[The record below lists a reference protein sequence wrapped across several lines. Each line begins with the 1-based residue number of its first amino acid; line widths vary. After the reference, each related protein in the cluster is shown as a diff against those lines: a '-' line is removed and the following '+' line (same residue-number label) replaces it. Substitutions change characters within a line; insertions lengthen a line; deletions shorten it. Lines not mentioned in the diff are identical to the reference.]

1 MLQEL
6 CFSSFSST
14 SSSSSSTSLSTLL
27 LFSAGSSLLTVAFPD
42 SMLMKFSLLIVFNTW
57 KSVIEILM
65 LSTVSDKVRF
75 EEAKY
80 LPFLVSWNYP
90 YLLLFPETASS
101 LFQLTLHIFLLFPDC
116 IEQLYNS
123 PGGNGKWW
131 TITNFSGKK
140 WKSPGGDLGQCPFS
154 ISLKGVRH
162 TPRRAFSWLLSS
174 WYTCTVQL
182 I

>member
-65 LSTVSDKVRF
+65 LSTIGDKVRF
-75 EEAKY
+75 EETESFPSHVVFRNY
-80 LPFLVSWNYP
+80 L

-101 LFQLTLHIFLLFPDC
+101 LFQLTLHIFLLFSDC

-131 TITNFSGKK
+131 TITNFSGKIL
-140 WKSPGGDLGQCPFS
+140 GG
-154 ISLKGVRH
+154 KKMKVTWWR
-162 TPRRAFSWLLSS
+162 SW
-174 WYTCTVQL
+174 
-182 I
+182 

>member
-65 LSTVSDKVRF
+65 LSAVGEKIRF
-75 EEAKY
+75 EETES
-80 LPFLVSWNYP
+80 LPSHVVSWNYL

-101 LFQLTLHIFLLFPDC
+101 LFQLALHIFLLFSDC

-131 TITNFSGKK
+131 TRTLDAKVIFQKK
-140 WKSPGGDLGQCPFS
+140 ILDGTEWKSPGGDLG
-154 ISLKGVRH
+154 
-162 TPRRAFSWLLSS
+162 
-174 WYTCTVQL
+174 
-182 I
+182 